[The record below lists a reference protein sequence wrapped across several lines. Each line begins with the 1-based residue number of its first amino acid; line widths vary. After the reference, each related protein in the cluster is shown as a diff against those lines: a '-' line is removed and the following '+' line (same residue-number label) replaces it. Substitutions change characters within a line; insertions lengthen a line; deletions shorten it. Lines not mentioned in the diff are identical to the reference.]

1 MLCGLLRER
10 EGEARPGRAEERAAA
25 WAAGAGRKETGQEGK
40 MWAAGERGGSG
51 PVLG

>member
-1 MLCGLLRER
+1 MLAGER
-10 EGEARPGRAEERAAA
+10 ESEGRPGRAEERAVT